1 MATGAGGI
9 EVGRASLR
17 VVPNFDGFLT
27 KARKG
32 LKQAEKRLQL
42 RVKVIPEIKD
52 LDKYIKDIKQTINVD
67 VDSAKARA
75 ELEAIKALANKI
87 DRLRPDVDVDADTKK
102 ALQQLKKFNADA
114 ERILNDNSIDIDAD
128 TRKAL
133 EQIKA
138 FDKRAEQILDNKSV
152 RIKADDGKAQ
162 RDIAKMLAM
171 LSMLD
176 SYDPIITLRTNT
188 RLVSQAVKKLSD
200 GIKNVTD
207 GQHEINFDV
216 RKIDVG
222 TDKVHRFQSA
232 FDGLTKKVD
241 RATGQVGLNLGNILT
256 NESLKAVRDYDLAFK
271 ALMRTMSQVK
281 GQGDLNLG
289 TFITN
294 DTLKAV
300 ENFNSAFNGL
310 EKRIKA
316 IPKKSVFE
324 VNADTKKAIAKFKKL
339 RKLHDKLFNTLEANI
354 DLDETPAL
362 AKAQIAKAELRT
374 LLERIDAHVD
384 LDDRKARKQ
393 LEKLYKQ
400 ATKKAEIVAK
410 LEDPSYK
417 TLQKKIG
424 DATKRR
430 LINFGFD
437 IEDDELKKAMGE
449 WDTYIKK
456 FPRSLQFRVEPETK
470 KARKELDELN
480 DWYRKKFKKLE
491 SEVDLNTA
499 PANAKAAKLRAKIDQ
514 TLRDIDAQINV
525 DLNDKNARRKLHS
538 LQREFARDTNLL
550 VKVDQSSYMST
561 WAKLKALPKTIDTK
575 VNTFVDS
582 RNYERVQSILGSFV
596 RLTAR
601 STAGFMKL
609 GSAVAVVGVTAGKTV
624 PMLTALGGALL
635 SVAESSLNV
644 VGALS
649 VPAIMSAASAYGA
662 LKSAL
667 FGFGAVWAAENWE
680 DLNAAIEDMSWNA
693 QQGAIS
699 LYELKKSFD
708 FRAIQDTFWS
718 QFDNLDQITNTLLP
732 DLQTAI
738 DKVAESF
745 GIAASNLTSFM
756 TEGVGLEI
764 TKTLIEGSSVASE
777 SLAHMLDSVVRGILA
792 VGAAATPIFNE
803 MMSKIRNVA
812 DAWAN
817 DMVAAFQ
824 DGTLEASL
832 RAHVANLAEF
842 GRGVARFGGD
852 IAGVFRGIS
861 KAAEAVPANGG
872 NTLLV
877 WLSQLNTWVNSF
889 EGQNALVSFFESTGR
904 VASSV
909 GPILASVGRIV
920 MQNLYPAFAGF
931 IENVAPGVQ
940 TFFEKLPVWIQPI
953 LDRMPELGEAI
964 STVLENLDL
973 TGIGATVGAI
983 FGTINNVILPT
994 LSLIAPYID
1003 NIVNAIVPL
1012 SAVIYT
1018 VVKAVK
1024 VWTAV
1029 QKLLNITLKDNPI
1042 GATITIIGAFVTW
1055 LVTAYMTSED
1065 FRNAVNT
1072 AFQAVGDFISSTVEW
1087 IGEKFEKLKEGFGKV
1102 GDFFQG
1108 VGDKLGGIFGKN
1120 KDDAEDMKDGVTQ
1133 SFEETKYSSSISS
1146 DEMQKSVS
1154 EKFEN
1159 LKNSVKEKAQNL
1171 KDSVSNRFQ
1180 ELKDSANEK
1189 VTAIRDSF
1197 TEKFDFI
1204 KNFIPVLVGEMKR
1217 RVEHHVGQLK
1227 WKIDSYIFAIKTI
1240 FQNGFQF
1247 IKDWASNKAQ
1257 EMLNNV
1263 RNKISSLNDVAR
1275 EKVQGMVN
1283 AFQNGFNDAVNKA
1296 KNFGHNFVQSI
1307 KNGIGNL
1314 YESGK
1319 SVLNSF
1325 IDGLTAGFDKARNA
1339 VSNGIQSVRDFFPFS
1354 PAKEGPFS
1362 GKGWVTY
1369 SGLSIGPAFAKG
1381 IEKGMN
1387 SAVSAAET
1395 LTNKTSKAL
1404 DADTPT
1410 IDLDMAAYVKQLRLM
1425 ESEIMR
1431 FADTFEESMT
1441 RSSDSIVD
1449 SLRGVNLEMKK
1460 LPDAPGVRYSAHM
1473 DSLEPIASSPV
1484 SQDFSIHISTME
1496 VKNERDAKRLLEDM
1510 QKKQKIKAGI

>member
-1 MATGAGGI
+1 MAKGAGGI

-52 LDKYIKDIKQTINVD
+52 LDKHIKDIKQTINVD

-176 SYDPIITLRTNT
+176 SYDPTITLRTNT
-188 RLVSQAVKKLSD
+188 RLVSQAVKKLAD
-200 GIKNVTD
+200 GIKNVAD
-207 GQHEINFDV
+207 GQHAINFDV

-232 FDGLTKKVD
+232 FDGLMKKVD

-316 IPKKSVFE
+316 IPKKSVFD
-324 VNADTKKAIAKFKKL
+324 VDADTKKATRSL
-339 RKLHDKLFNTLEANI
+339 RKLKNEYDFLYNRIETEIDVDTKSANRVIHRAKYDFSKTIGEIDSLINVGLNDK
-354 DLDETPAL
+354 D
-362 AKAQIAKAELRT
+362 
-374 LLERIDAHVD
+374 
-384 LDDRKARKQ
+384 ARK
-393 LEKLYKQ
+393 KLDGLI
-400 ATKKAEIVAK
+400 KKANSQADFLVN
-410 LEDPSYK
+410 LENSSHK
-417 TLQKKIG
+417 SVLKKIKELQKDK
-424 DATKRR
+424 

-437 IEDDELKKAMGE
+437 IEDAEAKRAMSQWDSYLK
-449 WDTYIKK
+449 D
-456 FPRSLQFRVEPETK
+456 FPRKLEFKVDAETR
-470 KARKELDELN
+470 KARRDLANIKLYYDANIRE
-480 DWYRKKFKKLE
+480 LE
-491 SEVDLNTA
+491 SEVDLNAA
-499 PANAKAAKLRAKIDQ
+499 PANEKAAKLRAKLDK
-514 TLRDIDAQINV
+514 TFRDLKFQAGL
-525 DLNDKNARRKLHS
+525 DLNDKQARARLSMLEK
-538 LQREFARDTNLL
+538 QAEREMKMLI
-550 VKVDQSSYMST
+550 KVDQASYRT
-561 WAKLKALPKTIDTK
+561 ALARLKAFPREMKTKVEMYSDTK
-575 VNTFVDS
+575 SFQ
-582 RNYERVQSILGSFV
+582 RVQSILGSFV
-596 RLTAR
+596 SLTAR

-609 GSAVAVVGVTAGKTV
+609 GSAVAVVGVAAGKTV
-624 PMLTALGGALL
+624 PMLTALGGAFL
-635 SVAESSLNV
+635 SVAESSLKV
-644 VGALS
+644 VGSLS

-667 FGFGAVWAAENWE
+667 FGFGDVWSAENWE

-708 FRAIQDTFWS
+708 FRAIQDTFWA
-718 QFDNLDQITNTLLP
+718 QFDNLDRITNTLLP
-732 DLQTAI
+732 NLQTAI

-745 GIAASNLTSFM
+745 GLAASNLANFM
-756 TEGVGLEI
+756 TEEAGLVA
-764 TKTLIEGSSVASE
+764 TKTLIEGSSVAGE
-777 SLAHMLDSVVRGILA
+777 SLAHILGAVSRGILA
-792 VGAAATPIFNE
+792 VGAAATPIFNK

-812 DAWAN
+812 DAWAS
-817 DMVAAFQ
+817 DMVGAFQ

-832 RAHVANLAEF
+832 RAHVANLAAF

-861 KAAEAVPANGG
+861 KAAESVPANGG
-872 NTLLV
+872 NTVLL
-877 WLSQLNTWVNSF
+877 WLSQLNAWVNSF

-904 VASSV
+904 IASSV
-909 GPILASVGRIV
+909 GPILASVGRLV
-920 MQNLYPAFAGF
+920 MEHLYPAFAGF
-931 IENVAPGVQ
+931 IENVAPGVR

-973 TGIGATVGAI
+973 TGIGVTVGAI
-983 FGTINNVILPT
+983 FGTINDVVLPT

-1012 SAVIYT
+1012 SAVIFS
-1018 VVKAVK
+1018 VVKAIQ
-1024 VWTAV
+1024 VWNGV
-1029 QKLLNITLKDNPI
+1029 QKLLNLTIAANPI
-1042 GATITIIGAFVTW
+1042 GAAVVAITALVTW

-1072 AFQAVGDFISSTVEW
+1072 AFQAVGNFISATVSW
-1087 IGEKFEKLKEGFGKV
+1087 IGDRIAEMV
-1102 GDFFQG
+1102 NAWRVAGDALH
-1108 VGDKLGGIFGKN
+1108 V
-1120 KDDAEDMKDGVTQ
+1120 
-1133 SFEETKYSSSISS
+1133 
-1146 DEMQKSVS
+1146 
-1154 EKFEN
+1154 
-1159 LKNSVKEKAQNL
+1159 VK
-1171 KDSVSNRFQ
+1171 
-1180 ELKDSANEK
+1180 
-1189 VTAIRDSF
+1189 
-1197 TEKFDFI
+1197 DFI
-1204 KNFIPVLVGEMKR
+1204 KEKVFQSLSDAMSAVSDWFDEKIDNMVDAFYRLADWFNRKNQEMFKMIDALILAFGAMRDKAVEKIESLRKRFVDKFNFLKNTIPVIAGAMKDFVLSRIHEMWTS
-1217 RVEHHVGQLK
+1217 G
-1227 WKIDSYIFAIKTI
+1227 
-1240 FQNGFQF
+1240 
-1247 IKDWASNKAQ
+1247 
-1257 EMLNNV
+1257 
-1263 RNKISSLNDVAR
+1263 VA
-1275 EKVQGMVN
+1275 KVQGMVN
-1283 AFQNGFNDAVNKA
+1283 TVSTLFGAMKAYAGDKARELLGNVTAALGGLRNAAHNKVVDMTNAFVHGFNDAIRKA
-1296 KNFGHNFVQSI
+1296 GNFGRNFVTSI
-1307 KNGIGNL
+1307 MNGIGNL
-1314 YESGK
+1314 YNSGK
-1319 SVLNSF
+1319 SVLDSF
-1325 IDGLTAGFDKARNA
+1325 ISGLTAGFDKARNA
-1339 VSNGIQSVRDFFPFS
+1339 VSDGIQSVRNFFPFS

-1381 IEKGMN
+1381 IEKGMK

-1395 LTNKTSKAL
+1395 LTDKTSKAL

-1410 IDLDMAAYVKQLRLM
+1410 IDLDTVAYVKQLRLM

-1431 FADTFEESMT
+1431 FADTFEDSMT
-1441 RSSDSIVD
+1441 RSSDSIVN
-1449 SLRGVNLEMKK
+1449 SLRDVNLEMKK
-1460 LPDAPGVRYSAHM
+1460 LPESPGVRYSAHM
-1473 DSLEPIASSPV
+1473 DSLEPVASSPV

-1496 VKNERDAKRLLEDM
+1496 VKNERDAKRLLEDL